1 MNINTPICVFDIY
14 QYHSKGMT
22 CNIGQSET
30 EINFNSDSATGIS
43 DKIDI
48 NCVRLSWKI

>member
-1 MNINTPICVFDIY
+1 MLDFY
-14 QYHSKGMT
+14 KYHSEGMT
-22 CNIGQSET
+22 FNIGQSET

-48 NCVRLSWKI
+48 NCVRLSWNI